1 MLNPNLGGE
10 DLKKIAVLLLSSSLF
25 LTALPTYV
33 LAQEAKPNVT
43 RGEVVEFLLNAADD
57 YNPGIKREDIL
68 KGYGKGEA
76 REDQEV
82 TRIEALIML
91 GRAFSNL
98 PAPKGNDLRVANTSA
113 SYTDVPKWGQDEI
126 TKLIASGVLTDYPDG
141 KLGVSDHITKE
152 QLLTLTNRVMALKGS
167 NPRDDYYEY
176 VNKKWLNDSKIPAGE
191 MSNGVFNELA
201 KANEDRTKAIID
213 ELVKKQNPAGSK
225 EQKIADFYKSV
236 LDMESRNKLGIKPI
250 ATYITDLEKASSVKE
265 LFDTNMKMENEI
277 SKGGLLSFAVMG
289 DAKDSNVNALYFS
302 GLGTR
307 LDKNSYVSGDEKTK
321 KVYTNYLT
329 KLFVLSGTDEI
340 AAKAQ
345 AEDVYAFEK
354 ELAASSMDL
363 QDQGKVEN
371 YYNPYNKDKFI
382 ALFKSIDMGK
392 YMKELRVDQADKV
405 IVTDIGLLNKSAEV
419 LNEKNLDKI
428 KAYAKATLLMNAGGT
443 LSGDFVKLATEFEAQ
458 LFGIEGEKTNEEMAV
473 MTTQTVMNQYLSQEF
488 AEKYFTKEAKQ
499 DVEQMVKQFIEVYI
513 ERIKA
518 LDWMSE
524 ATKAKA
530 IKKLD
535 KMTIKIGYPDQWND
549 YLKDASIK
557 TFADGG
563 SLFDNIVAIN
573 KALKKQAFSSLGKP
587 VDKSSWMMSTYEV
600 NAYYNPLNNE
610 IVFPAGILQA
620 PFYDIKAK
628 RETNLG
634 AIGMVIAHEISHAF
648 DNLGSAYDENG
659 NAVNWWTPEDFKKFQ
674 EKCDQVI
681 SYYDHVEVL
690 PGVYNNG
697 KLTVSEN
704 IADLGGMAA
713 SLQVLSKM
721 ENPDFKAYF
730 EGYATIWRMTMSKET
745 AAYLSTVDTHSANKV
760 RVNRTVS
767 NFPEFYKA
775 YQVNE
780 KDAMYVAPKDRVS
793 IW

>member
-1 MLNPNLGGE
+1 M
-10 DLKKIAVLLLSSSLF
+10 KKFAAVLLSASLF
-25 LTALPTYV
+25 LTMLPAAA
-33 LAQEAKPNVT
+33 LAQEAKPNLT
-43 RGEVVEFLLNAADD
+43 RGEVVDFLLNAADD
-57 YNPGIKREDIL
+57 YNPGIKKEDIL
-68 KGYGKGEA
+68 KGYGKGDGK
-76 REDQEV
+76 EDQYV
-82 TRIEALIML
+82 SRIEALIML
-91 GRAFSNL
+91 GRAFSDL
-98 PAPKGNDLRVANTSA
+98 PEPKGNDLRVANTSA
-113 SYTDVPKWGQDEI
+113 SFTDVPKWAQDEI
-126 TKLIASGVLTDYPDG
+126 AKLIAAGLVSGYPDG
-141 KLGVSDHITKE
+141 KLGVSDHITAE
-152 QLLTLTNRVMALKGS
+152 QLRTLTNRVMALEGS

-201 KANEDRTKAIID
+201 KANEERIKAIID
-213 ELVKKQNPAGSK
+213 DLVKKQNPAGSK

-236 LDMESRNKLGIKPI
+236 LDMENRNKQGIKPI
-250 ATYITDLEKASSVKE
+250 APYLAALDKASSIKE
-265 LFDTNMKMENEI
+265 LFDASFKIDKEI
-277 SKGGLLSFAVMG
+277 AKGSLLSFAVMG

-302 GLGTR
+302 GLGTV

-321 KVYTNYLT
+321 KAYTTYLT
-329 KLFVLSGTDEI
+329 KLFMLSGSDEKS
-340 AAKAQ
+340 AKAQ
-345 AEDVYAFEK
+345 AEDMFAFEK
-354 ELAASSMDL
+354 QLAASAMDL
-363 QDQGKVEN
+363 QDQGKVEK
-371 YYNPYNKDKFI
+371 YYNPYTKEKFV
-382 ALFKSIDMGK
+382 ALFKSIDMDK
-392 YMKELRVDQADKV
+392 YMKESQVDKADKV
-405 IVTDIGLLNKSAEV
+405 IVTDVGLANKTAEV
-419 LNEKNLDKI
+419 LNDKNLNTLKT
-428 KAYAKATLLMNAGGT
+428 YAKGMLLINAGGT
-443 LSGDFVKLATEFEAQ
+443 LSEDFLKLSTQFEAQ
-458 LFGIEGEKTNEEMAV
+458 MFGIEGAKTNEEMAI
-473 MTTQTVMNQYLSQEF
+473 MTTQAVMSEYLSQEF
-488 AEKYFTKEAKQ
+488 ADKYFTKEAKQ
-499 DVEQMVKQFIEVYI
+499 DVEQMVKQFIEVYK

-524 ATKAKA
+524 GTKAKA

-535 KMTIKIGYPDQWND
+535 KMTIKIGYPDQWKD
-549 YLKDASIK
+549 SLKDVSIK

-563 SLFDNIVAIN
+563 SLFDNIVNISKESKKRAI
-573 KALKKQAFSSLGKP
+573 ASLGKP
-587 VDKSSWMMSTYEV
+587 VDKSSWMMSAYEV

-620 PFYDIKAK
+620 PFYDLKAK
-628 RETNLG
+628 HETNLG

-681 SYYDHVEVL
+681 SYYDHVEVV

-721 ENPDFKAYF
+721 EKPDFKAYF
-730 EGYATIWRMTMSKET
+730 EGYATIWRTTMNKET
-745 AAYLSTVDTHSANKV
+745 AAYLSTIDTHSANKV

-775 YQVNE
+775 YEVTE

>member
-1 MLNPNLGGE
+1 M
-10 DLKKIAVLLLSSSLF
+10 KKIAALLLSTSLL
-25 LTALPTYV
+25 LTALPTSA
-33 LAQEAKPNVT
+33 LAQQTKPNKMT
-43 RGEVVEFLLNAADD
+43 RGEVVEFLLNAADF

-82 TRIEALIML
+82 SRIEALIML
-91 GRAFSNL
+91 GRAFSDL
-98 PAPKGNDLRVANTSA
+98 PAPKGHDLRVANTSA
-113 SYTDVPKWGQDEI
+113 SFTDVPKWAQDEI
-126 TKLIASGVLTDYPDG
+126 GKLIASGVITGYPDG
-141 KLGVSDHITKE
+141 KLGVSDHLTKE
-152 QLLTLTNRVMALKGS
+152 QLITLTKRFMALEGT

-191 MSNGVFNELA
+191 KSNGAFKELA
-201 KANEDRTKAIID
+201 KANEDRIKAIID

-236 LDMESRNKLGIKPI
+236 FDIENRNKQGIKPI
-250 ATYITDLEKASSVKE
+250 APYLDALDKASSVKE
-265 LFDTNMKMENEI
+265 LFAASMKMENEI
-277 SKGGLLSFAVMG
+277 SKGALLSFAVLG
-289 DAKDSNVNALYFS
+289 DAKDSNVNTLYFF
-302 GLGTR
+302 GLNTS
-307 LDKNSYVSGDEKTK
+307 LDKNSYVSNDEKTK
-321 KVYTNYLT
+321 KVYTNYLA
-329 KLFVLSGTDEI
+329 KLFVLSGTDEKT
-340 AAKAQ
+340 AKAQ

-354 ELAASSMDL
+354 ELAASTMDP
-363 QDQGKVEN
+363 QIQGNVEIS
-371 YYNPYNKDKFI
+371 YNPYTKEKFVQ
-382 ALFKSIDMGK
+382 LFKTIDMGK
-392 YMKELRVDQADKV
+392 YMKEFQVDKADKV
-405 IVTDIGLLNKSAEV
+405 IVTDVGLLNKTAEV
-419 LNEKNLDKI
+419 LNEKNLDKL
-428 KAYAKATLLMNAGGT
+428 KAYAKATLLMNAGGS
-443 LSGDFVKLATEFEAQ
+443 LSEDFLKLANEFEAQ
-458 LFGIEGEKTNEEMAV
+458 RFGIEGEKTNEEMAV
-473 MTTQTVMNQYLSQEF
+473 MTTQAVMSQYLSQEF
-488 AEKYFTKEAKQ
+488 AEKYFTKEAKK
-499 DVEQMVKQFIEVYI
+499 DVEQMVKQFIEVYK
-513 ERIKA
+513 ERIQT
-518 LDWMSE
+518 LDWLSE

-535 KMTIKIGYPDQWND
+535 KMTIKIGYPDQWKD
-549 YLKDASIK
+549 SLKDVSIK

-563 SLFDNIVAIN
+563 SLFDNMVAIN
-573 KALKKQAFSSLGKP
+573 KEAKKQRIASLGKP
-587 VDKSSWMMSTYEV
+587 VDKSSWMMSVYEV
-600 NAYYNPLNNE
+600 NAYYIPLNNE

-628 RETNLG
+628 HETNLG

-648 DNLGSAYDENG
+648 DNLGSEFDENG

-681 SYYDHVEVL
+681 SYYDHVEVI

-697 KLTVSEN
+697 KLTVGEN
-704 IADLGGMAA
+704 IADLGGMAV

-730 EGYATIWRMTMSKET
+730 EGYATIWRMTMSKES
-745 AAYLSTVDTHSANKV
+745 AAYRSTIDPHSANKV

-775 YQVNE
+775 YEVTE

>member
-1 MLNPNLGGE
+1 
-10 DLKKIAVLLLSSSLF
+10 
-25 LTALPTYV
+25 
-33 LAQEAKPNVT
+33 
-43 RGEVVEFLLNAADD
+43 
-57 YNPGIKREDIL
+57 
-68 KGYGKGEA
+68 
-76 REDQEV
+76 
-82 TRIEALIML
+82 
-91 GRAFSNL
+91 
-98 PAPKGNDLRVANTSA
+98 
-113 SYTDVPKWGQDEI
+113 
-126 TKLIASGVLTDYPDG
+126 
-141 KLGVSDHITKE
+141 
-152 QLLTLTNRVMALKGS
+152 
-167 NPRDDYYEY
+167 
-176 VNKKWLNDSKIPAGE
+176 
-191 MSNGVFNELA
+191 
-201 KANEDRTKAIID
+201 
-213 ELVKKQNPAGSK
+213 
-225 EQKIADFYKSV
+225 
-236 LDMESRNKLGIKPI
+236 
-250 ATYITDLEKASSVKE
+250 
-265 LFDTNMKMENEI
+265 
-277 SKGGLLSFAVMG
+277 
-289 DAKDSNVNALYFS
+289 
-302 GLGTR
+302 
-307 LDKNSYVSGDEKTK
+307 
-321 KVYTNYLT
+321 
-329 KLFVLSGTDEI
+329 
-340 AAKAQ
+340 
-345 AEDVYAFEK
+345 
-354 ELAASSMDL
+354 
-363 QDQGKVEN
+363 
-371 YYNPYNKDKFI
+371 
-382 ALFKSIDMGK
+382 
-392 YMKELRVDQADKV
+392 
-405 IVTDIGLLNKSAEV
+405 
-419 LNEKNLDKI
+419 
-428 KAYAKATLLMNAGGT
+428 
-443 LSGDFVKLATEFEAQ
+443 
-458 LFGIEGEKTNEEMAV
+458 
-473 MTTQTVMNQYLSQEF
+473 
-488 AEKYFTKEAKQ
+488 
-499 DVEQMVKQFIEVYI
+499 
-513 ERIKA
+513 
-518 LDWMSE
+518 
-524 ATKAKA
+524 
-530 IKKLD
+530 
-535 KMTIKIGYPDQWND
+535 MTIKIGYPDQWND

-780 KDAMYVAPKDRVS
+780 KDAMYVAPKNRVS

>member
-1 MLNPNLGGE
+1 
-10 DLKKIAVLLLSSSLF
+10 
-25 LTALPTYV
+25 
-33 LAQEAKPNVT
+33 
-43 RGEVVEFLLNAADD
+43 
-57 YNPGIKREDIL
+57 
-68 KGYGKGEA
+68 
-76 REDQEV
+76 
-82 TRIEALIML
+82 
-91 GRAFSNL
+91 
-98 PAPKGNDLRVANTSA
+98 
-113 SYTDVPKWGQDEI
+113 
-126 TKLIASGVLTDYPDG
+126 
-141 KLGVSDHITKE
+141 
-152 QLLTLTNRVMALKGS
+152 
-167 NPRDDYYEY
+167 
-176 VNKKWLNDSKIPAGE
+176 
-191 MSNGVFNELA
+191 
-201 KANEDRTKAIID
+201 
-213 ELVKKQNPAGSK
+213 
-225 EQKIADFYKSV
+225 
-236 LDMESRNKLGIKPI
+236 
-250 ATYITDLEKASSVKE
+250 
-265 LFDTNMKMENEI
+265 
-277 SKGGLLSFAVMG
+277 
-289 DAKDSNVNALYFS
+289 
-302 GLGTR
+302 
-307 LDKNSYVSGDEKTK
+307 
-321 KVYTNYLT
+321 
-329 KLFVLSGTDEI
+329 
-340 AAKAQ
+340 
-345 AEDVYAFEK
+345 
-354 ELAASSMDL
+354 
-363 QDQGKVEN
+363 
-371 YYNPYNKDKFI
+371 
-382 ALFKSIDMGK
+382 
-392 YMKELRVDQADKV
+392 
-405 IVTDIGLLNKSAEV
+405 LNKSAEV

-428 KAYAKATLLMNAGGT
+428 KSYAKATLLMNAGGT
-443 LSGDFVKLATEFEAQ
+443 LSGDFLKLATEFEAQ

-473 MTTQTVMNQYLSQEF
+473 MTTQTVMSQYLSQEF

-499 DVEQMVKQFIEVYI
+499 DVEQMVKQFIEVYK

-563 SLFDNIVAIN
+563 SLFDNIVVIN
-573 KALKKQAFSSLGKP
+573 KALKKQAFASLGKP

-721 ENPDFKAYF
+721 ENPDFKGYF

-745 AAYLSTVDTHSANKV
+745 VAYLSTVDTHSANKV